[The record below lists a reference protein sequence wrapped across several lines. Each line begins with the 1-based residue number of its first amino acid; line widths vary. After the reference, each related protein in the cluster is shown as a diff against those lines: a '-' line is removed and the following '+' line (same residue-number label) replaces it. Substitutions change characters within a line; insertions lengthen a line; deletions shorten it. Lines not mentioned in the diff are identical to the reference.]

1 MLKKVFQAKYY
12 DTSRKCRKKS
22 PSPPILISDASAED
36 LQTLPFR
43 CPLPKDTSSSSDHQS
58 PERCQCTHGP
68 RTYVTIKDESPMF
81 KCVDIQIPERKDKCE
96 ECVEELFFNAQARNS
111 DGSGGHC
118 NEEEDKPWE
127 EKKPSSVKS
136 EKAESVT
143 CVRSK
148 KKAAKASSSEK
159 KLKKIHIDECLCS
172 DVKEIKK
179 SPSGIQLVKTE
190 PGTSSSLKIKDS
202 GGACSLDSAT
212 GSCDANSRANY
223 YQNKLLSTLQILQN
237 KEETIRVQAESLA
250 VAEGRICSLTDRAS
264 ELRRELERKTKEIQA
279 LSKTLKCYSRVEKAD
294 VSITADSS
302 GCTCGL
308 EKENARLKQENEAL
322 SREIVEL
329 CQRRD
334 ELEQTLTKKDNLEKK
349 YKEEIHTKEQ
359 QLASLRDELERMS
372 EGSRHNNNTCEALS
386 MQLQQMQI
394 LLSDKG
400 EELSKMQQQCAAQQQ
415 TISELRQ
422 ELQKADR
429 ICKEN
434 CAIRGEVSYLTS
446 QVAEWRAQLADSE
459 RRVHVLDAKLRE
471 AQACYREKEHSV
483 SQLQAQLEQAHARGA
498 ALCGHAR
505 RALGGVRHWARRMRD
520 RHAEQ
525 EQLLKEKD
533 AHLSSL
539 QRRLEEQSSTQST
552 SDNRPSCSK
561 CLRPP
566 SCCPDVRERQSQY
579 CASEIA
585 SCSSAPTPPRRLLR
599 KKPTC
604 GDRQCPAS
612 PWLCDATM
620 QQPES
625 RDGCNEPRFCTR
637 RESNQRD
644 LSPAELF
651 QQVEQLTEAFAERYR
666 RWTRAAP
673 R

>member
-1 MLKKVFQAKYY
+1 MGGK
-12 DTSRKCRKKS
+12 
-22 PSPPILISDASAED
+22 E
-36 LQTLPFR
+36 
-43 CPLPKDTSSSSDHQS
+43 
-58 PERCQCTHGP
+58 
-68 RTYVTIKDESPMF
+68 TII
-81 KCVDIQIPERKDKCE
+81 C
-96 ECVEELFFNAQARNS
+96 
-111 DGSGGHC
+111 
-118 NEEEDKPWE
+118 
-127 EKKPSSVKS
+127 
-136 EKAESVT
+136 
-143 CVRSK
+143 
-148 KKAAKASSSEK
+148 KAAKASSSEK

-294 VSITADSS
+294 VSITADSECGNQTDIVNTLQNNLSVIEDLYRECFYETAKQESLIDMLRKSYLDVRLMDKQKADHIGRLQTVIDNQKWSLDRCQDIALEVDSLKMEISNFLSSSTSTNNDSGMWERSEESFTPAPGVMEDLQDVMEQLLKLRELLTS